1 MSGTDSMGIIPTTD
15 VPATDEVIDAI
26 ADIEMKRRT
35 TEKEAGFAMSRSS
48 ALHRLNE
55 LLAHE
60 TEALRLRG
68 PDVGH
73 PQNVEAVRNEIGRV
87 KALTGATGNTPYPG
101 AGRTGQGHATGQER
115 PWQNASRNPP
125 RNKGRRTMG
134 RAGGR

>member
-1 MSGTDSMGIIPTTD
+1 LSANSMGIIPTTE

-26 ADIEMKRRT
+26 ADIEMKRRE
-35 TEKEAGFAMSRSS
+35 TEKTAGFAMSCSS

-68 PDVGH
+68 LDAGH
-73 PQNVEAVRNEIGRV
+73 PQNVEAVRMEIGRV
-87 KALTGATGNTPYPG
+87 KGLAGASGKNSFLG
-101 AGRTGQGHATGQER
+101 AGRGGHGQATGQQR
-115 PWQNASRNPP
+115 SWQNAPRNPA

-134 RAGGR
+134 RASGR